1 MLIGLLAVV
10 VLFLGWQFYFNP
22 LNEKLNESLEERER
36 TESELQRMQD
46 KIAKVP
52 MKTTEYEEVWME
64 KEEELTGMLPPLVE
78 LPMVTRAMDEHI
90 KEVPVEFEDL
100 RLDEY
105 DWDAETGL
113 AFIDEDDE
121 DDVAEKLVS
130 IPGSMDVSGISGK
143 AADANEE
150 LLEALATLE
159 DFPHLTLINSI
170 SWDKDEQD
178 QDVDF
183 DIYFMED

>member
-1 MLIGLLAVV
+1 
-10 VLFLGWQFYFNP
+10 
-22 LNEKLNESLEERER
+22 
-36 TESELQRMQD
+36 
-46 KIAKVP
+46 
-52 MKTTEYEEVWME
+52 
-64 KEEELTGMLPPLVE
+64 
-78 LPMVTRAMDEHI
+78 MVTRAMDEHI

-183 DIYFMED
+183 DIYFMEDMED